1 MKRIL
6 WIAVLVALA
15 LTVSS
20 EFASAQADLRM
31 GNLAAASKR
40 DTKNQDDPVALGHPL
55 SYWLKSIRD
64 RDPEKIQMA
73 FDAIVELGPEAWR
86 AVPELTKIVAE
97 PFAPIEF
104 ESDSRSQIHRK
115 LLDIQLRAGAVDSLG
130 AIGEA
135 AASSAGPVIRW
146 GMTIRVLPGHTRSSA
161 DPFLIELIGIDV
173 LERMRVA
180 GTVARFG
187 RDASGAVQKL
197 IESPDNEARKFSAAI
212 LNEATVLIATGLMT
226 SRSCV
231 DRELGL
237 SLLSAMWPVVA
248 KDHLITLG
256 EILECSEYFGRN
268 LPSEGRK

>member
-1 MKRIL
+1 MKRIV
-6 WIAVLVALA
+6 WSTVLIGLA

-20 EFASAQADLRM
+20 ESASAQTDLRM

-40 DTKNQDDPVALGHPL
+40 ESKNQDDPAALGHPL
-55 SYWLKSIRD
+55 SYWLKSIHD
-64 RDPEKIQMA
+64 RDPEKMQLA

-104 ESDSRSQIHRK
+104 ERDSRSQIHTK
-115 LLDIQLRAGAVDSLG
+115 LLGIQLRAGAVDSLG

-135 AASSAGPVIRW
+135 AASSAEPVIRW
-146 GMTIRVLPGHTRSSA
+146 GMTIRVLPGHTRSSV

-180 GTVARFG
+180 GTIARFG
-187 RDASGAVQKL
+187 PHASDAVQKL
-197 IESPDNEARKFSAAI
+197 IESSDNEARKFSAAI
-212 LNEATVLIATGLMT
+212 LSDATVLIATGLMT
-226 SRSCV
+226 SRSCA

-256 EILECSEYFGRN
+256 EILECSEYFGKN